1 MKLISTLV
9 RLSILLHSSCAFA
22 TTYTIS
28 NLNDNGAGSLRQA
41 ILDANA
47 SGAPGGIVQDGT
59 NIIEI
64 QLTGTINLQSELPM
78 IFSNMAI
85 QQGNIGGTLT
95 LDGSNSNVRRGL
107 FISGLPVSASDA
119 TQTPQSIKN
128 VTLTNLNFQNFSAKG
143 GSGSGGGMGAGGA
156 LFVNQNA
163 NVTIQDV
170 TFSNNQATGGN
181 GSSTKSLGGGGLGG
195 NGGNSGGGGLGGN
208 GGSGGLAG
216 GGIGGNGGGS
226 GLSGGGGFGGAGIG
240 QILSS
245 QGFSPAGNSYGGAG
259 PGSNG
264 GGGGANTAGAPG
276 NGTGLGGNGGGPNLI
291 SSGGGGSGGAS
302 GNGQDGGKGGIG
314 GGGGGGNTAAG
325 LGGFGGGGA
334 GGSGQAKAAMGG
346 FGGGGGGGNGGSGN
360 ASVGG
365 SGGFGGGG
373 GFNNGSTS
381 AGSGGFGGGA
391 SANGAVPGFGGA
403 SPANGSGGGGA
414 AMGGSI
420 FVVGGGNLTIQG
432 SKGSMNGGKL
442 TVGTGGANNA
452 QAFGNGIFLNSSIN
466 GQTLNGTL
474 AFNPAVGATITY
486 SDDIADQTGS
496 GGTGANAGSWGVT
509 LGTVGGEAGTLVLGG
524 NNTFSGPTT
533 INAGTLQGNLSPNS
547 TLTLPDNIDYALTTT
562 QTAGGLAGTGNVTLG
577 VNTLTVGG
585 NNTSTTFSGIL
596 VGTGGLTKTGTG
608 TLTLSGASTY
618 TGPTIINGGTLA
630 GTTSSIP
637 VNKPIQ
643 NNGVLSLKQSTSAQ
657 VTGLISGTGQL
668 SVDGGGTFTLTGAN
682 TYSGGTNVTGNSTL
696 QVTTGTLPAGNG
708 VSLNSGVLTFNQ
720 TNAGTYGGSIG
731 GSGSLSVMGQGA
743 AVTLTENNSYSGK
756 TSIAAG
762 SSLVGS
768 TTSIPGNVTNNGSLI
783 FNQTANVTYKNV
795 ISGSGSFTVNGANTV
810 LTLTG
815 KNTYTG
821 GTTIGT
827 GVGIIATLANL
838 PSTGNI
844 IDNGVLTL
852 NLSADGTLGNDISGT
867 GGLTIKGSPPP
878 LSLTLTGKNT
888 FSGDTVLSSDGMT
901 LLGSASSQSTLN
913 LQGNGT
919 VYDLNG
925 SDQTIGGLIGVSGSD
940 VLLGA
945 QQLTVNVNSSDQTY
959 DGTIQDGTRGNGG
972 KFVKGGSKAL
982 TLSSSPIYTG
992 STTINGGILQVI
1004 HPDGSPGILPS
1015 TDLYVNG
1022 GTLKMGVSQNFA
1034 TLSGS
1039 GGSID
1044 TGISTT
1050 SPLTLGITGNSPS
1063 SGFAGSIIGTGNLI
1077 IGPSEPASLTLTGNN
1092 SLTGGIIINAGS
1104 TLTASTTSLPAPQES
1119 VTTSGQVTNSGI
1131 LTFNQSQDG
1140 TFAGSIIGA
1149 GSVTIQGGKAVTF
1162 TGANTYTMG
1171 TTIANDGSSLTGST
1185 NTLPAG
1191 GSILI
1196 GPTTDTSG
1204 NATLFINQTTD
1215 NQAFTGNL
1223 SGLGSVTVQGGKNL
1237 TFTGTNT
1244 YTGGTTINGD
1254 GTNLIVTA
1262 GTSTGSIP
1270 NVQNSAPIINNGT
1283 LTFNQSTPGVVN
1295 FLPAITGKGSVVVNG
1310 PGSIQFEGAAGNT
1323 IQVKGGGIIGN
1334 TQTFLGDIN
1343 LSNAT
1348 LTFNQRVTGSY
1359 KESISGTGTVIK
1371 TGPATLL
1378 LIGESSFSGPLRVEE
1393 GVLAGD
1399 GKIPN
1404 ASVSVSKGGTV
1415 GGLLAMKDLLVEKG
1429 GNLFLG
1435 AQPPQ
1440 LSPGPLLSMVNTTP
1454 KLTPLLMSRIRV
1466 TDNVIIKPGAFVNA
1480 RVTGNNL
1487 SSELTAKS
1495 IQLSGTF
1502 DLTSVGPRR
1511 LVRDKLFTILAA
1523 NGKIQGRFTNL
1534 ISTDRLKYNV
1544 IYSSN
1549 AVKVFVLPLQ
1559 DFADAFPP
1567 GDNSNPARTARY
1579 FDTFADTTQPGTDL
1593 RHVVLLL
1600 DGLLLTGHTKAVDN
1614 AFNQIQPAQYGDL
1627 GGISF
1632 LHNELV
1638 NKTVSTQQQYL
1649 RESRWIDT
1657 ELRNR
1662 EGVFANFSPK
1672 QLASFR
1678 KLVDDK
1684 LLSGFNTFEQVAKN
1698 QVGPRANFLALAGE
1712 TKAMRPGNQR
1722 IRVGKS
1728 SLWVQSYGQIEKS
1741 KSNHGNPSIRSQTG
1755 GLSIGGDHEVLCNTY
1770 LGILG
1775 GFSTTPFH
1783 WGQERGYGRM
1793 KSYYGGLYGT
1803 WLSQTG
1809 LYADGQI
1816 IAGGDQFHS
1825 KRNIKFPGI
1834 NRVAKQSH
1842 KAGQFSA
1849 NAEVGY
1855 AWMLQPFTLQPFL
1868 DGTYMFAKEQGFR
1881 EKGAQSLN
1889 FKIKSKTSQFL
1900 RGEVGAQM
1908 YRTYVLCDALVRPA
1922 FQLSYV
1928 HKHPISGTH
1937 VKGGIVGEPQTLTLL
1952 GDSKV
1957 RNQVAPGVGV
1967 TVQFAKGLY
1976 IIANVSAQLGSGQ
1989 NLGDALI
1996 RVGYDF

>member
-1 MKLISTLV
+1 MKSTSALV
-9 RLSILLHSSCAFA
+9 KLFIFFHSSCAFA
-22 TTYTIS
+22 ATYTIS

-47 SGAPGGIVQDGT
+47 SGAPGGIVQTGT
-59 NIIEI
+59 NIAEI
-64 QLTGTINLQSELPM
+64 QLTGTIKLQTELPM

-95 LDGSNSNVRRGL
+95 LDGSGSNVRRGL
-107 FISGLPVSASDA
+107 FISGLPASASDA
-119 TQTPQSIKN
+119 TQTPQPIN
-128 VTLTNLNFQNFSAKG
+128 VTLTNLNFQNFTAKG
-143 GSGSGGGMGAGGA
+143 GNGSGGGMGAGGA
-156 LFVNQNA
+156 LFINQNA
-163 NVTIQDV
+163 SVMIQDV
-170 TFSNNQATGGN
+170 TFSNNKAVGGN
-181 GSSTKSLGGGGLGG
+181 GSSTQSLGGGGLGG
-195 NGGNSGGGGLGGN
+195 NGGNSGGGGIAGN

-216 GGIGGNGGGS
+216 GGIGGNGGGN
-226 GLSGGGGFGGAGIG
+226 GLSGGGGFGGTGIG
-240 QILSS
+240 QILSTQNLATAGIS
-245 QGFSPAGNSYGGAG
+245 QGGSSPQG
-259 PGSNG
+259 GSNG

-276 NGTGLGGNGGGPNLI
+276 DGTGLGGNGGGPNLI

-302 GNGQDGGKGGIG
+302 GNGQNGGNGGIG
-314 GGGGGGNTAAG
+314 GGGGGGHGAAG

-346 FGGGGGGGNGGSGN
+346 FGGGGGGGSGGSGS
-360 ASVGG
+360 ARAGG
-365 SGGFGGGG
+365 PGGFGGGG
-373 GFNNGSTS
+373 GFSSNGAT
-381 AGSGGFGGGA
+381 GSGGFGGGA
-391 SANGAVPGFGGA
+391 GAYSSASSGFGGG

-420 FVVGGGNLTIQG
+420 FVVGGGNLTIMG
-432 SKGSMNGGKL
+432 ATSSMSGGNL

-474 AFNPAVGATITY
+474 TFNPDEGSTFTY
-486 SDDIADQTGS
+486 SDVITDQTGS
-496 GGTGANAGSWGVT
+496 GGTDANAGSWGVT
-509 LGTVGGEAGTLVLGG
+509 LGVAGEPAGTLVLGG
-524 NNTFSGPTT
+524 KNTYSGSTT
-533 INAGTLQGNLSPNS
+533 INSGTLQGNLSPNS
-547 TLTLPDNIDYALTTT
+547 TLTLSPDTSYALSGN
-562 QTAGGLAGTGNVTLG
+562 QTSGGLSGAGNVILG
-577 VNTLTVGG
+577 ANTLTTGG

-596 VGTGGLTKTGTG
+596 SGTGGLTKVGTG
-608 TLTLSGASTY
+608 NLTLSGANTY
-618 TGPTIINGGTLA
+618 AGPTLINGGTLT

-637 VNKPIQ
+637 MGEPTQ
-643 NNGVLSLKQSTSAQ
+643 NNGILSLNQSTAGT
-657 VTGLISGTGQL
+657 VAGIISGTG
-668 SVDGGGTFTLTGAN
+668 SVVIGGGGTLTLTAAN
-682 TYSGGTNVTGNSTL
+682 TYSGGT
-696 QVTTGTLPAGNG
+696 QVRDGGTLVGTTTSIPVGKGVSFSAGN
-708 VSLNSGVLTFNQ
+708 LNFNQ
-720 TNAGTYGGSIG
+720 TTAGTYSGGIS
-731 GSGSLSVMGQGA
+731 GSGSVLVTGQGA
-743 AVTLTENNSYSGK
+743 AVTLTGTNTYSGI

-762 SSLVGS
+762 SSLIGN
-768 TTSIPGNVTNNGSLI
+768 TSSIAGNITNNGSLT

-821 GTTIGT
+821 ETTIGT
-827 GVGIIATLANL
+827 GAGITATLANL
-838 PSTGNI
+838 PTVGNI
-844 IDNGVLTL
+844 INNGNLTL
-852 NLSADGTLGNDISGT
+852 NLSVDGTLGNNISGT
-867 GGLTIKGSPPP
+867 GGLTIMGAPPP
-878 LSLTLTGKNT
+878 LSFTLTGKNT
-888 FSGDTVLSSDGMT
+888 FSGDTVLSDNGIT
-901 LLGSASSQSTLN
+901 LLGNASSGSTLN
-913 LQGNGT
+913 LKGDGT

-925 SDQTIGGLIGVSGSD
+925 SDQTIGGLVGISGSS

-945 QQLTVNVNSSDQTY
+945 QKLTVNVNSSDQTY
-959 DGTIQDGTRGNGG
+959 DGIIQDGTRGSGG
-972 KFVKGGSKAL
+972 KFVKGGSKTL

-992 STTINGGILQVI
+992 STTIKGGILQVVL
-1004 HPDGSPGILPS
+1004 PDGSPGILPS

-1044 TGISTT
+1044 TGTSTT
-1050 SPLTLGITGNSPS
+1050 SPLTLGILGDSPA
-1063 SGFAGSIIGTGNLI
+1063 SGFAGSITGTGNLI

-1092 SLTGGIIINAGS
+1092 NTLTGGIIINSGS
-1104 TLTASTTSLPAPQES
+1104 SLTASTSSLPAPQES
-1119 VTTSGQVTNSGI
+1119 LLTSGLVTNSGI
-1131 LTFNQSQDG
+1131 LTLSQSQDG
-1140 TFAGSIIGA
+1140 TFAGTIIGA
-1149 GSVTIQGGKAVTF
+1149 GSVTIEGGKAVTF

-1171 TTIANDGSSLTGST
+1171 TTIANDGTSLTGST

-1191 GSILI
+1191 GPIVI
-1196 GPTTDTSG
+1196 GPTTDTVG
-1204 NATLFINQTTD
+1204 NATLIMNQTTD
-1215 NQAFTGNL
+1215 NQAFTGNI
-1223 SGLGSVTVQGGKNL
+1223 SGLGSVVFQGGKNL
-1237 TFTGTNT
+1237 TFTGSNT

-1254 GTNLIVTA
+1254 GSNLNVTIGA
-1262 GTSTGSIP
+1262 SSSNIPLTG
-1270 NVQNSAPIINNGT
+1270 APITDNGI
-1283 LTFNQSTPGVVN
+1283 LTFNQSTPGSVTFSV
-1295 FLPAITGKGSVVVNG
+1295 PIQGSGKLVVNG
-1310 PGSIQFEGAAGNT
+1310 PGSIDFSNSSIT
-1323 IQVKGGGIIGN
+1323 PSTTVTGGGITGN
-1334 TQTFLGDIN
+1334 TQAFLGDIN
-1343 LSNAT
+1343 LNNAT
-1348 LTFNQRVTGSY
+1348 LTFNQLVTGTY
-1359 KESISGTGTVIK
+1359 KKSVSGTGTVIK
-1371 TGPATLL
+1371 TGPAAVVLT
-1378 LIGESSFSGPLRVEE
+1378 GDSPFTGPLRVEE
-1393 GVLAGD
+1393 GILAGD
-1399 GKIPN
+1399 GQTPN
-1404 ASVSVSKGGTV
+1404 ASILVSNGGTV
-1415 GGLLAMKDLLVEKG
+1415 AGQLTMKDLILKRG
-1429 GNLFLG
+1429 GSLFLG
-1435 AQPPQ
+1435 SQSPQ
-1440 LSPGPLLSMVNTTP
+1440 VLPEPLQFVIHASPKPVP
-1454 KLTPLLMSRIRV
+1454 QLMSRIRV
-1466 TDNVIIKPGAFVNA
+1466 TDNVIINSGAFVNA
-1480 RVTGNNL
+1480 KVTGGNL
-1487 SSELTAKS
+1487 STELTAKN

-1502 DLTSVGPRR
+1502 DLTAVGPRR
-1511 LVRDKLFTILAA
+1511 SVRDKLFTILAA
-1523 NGKIQGRFTNL
+1523 NGKIRGQFDSL
-1534 ISTDRLKYNV
+1534 ISSDRLKYNV

-1549 AVKVFVLPLQ
+1549 AVRVFVLPMQ

-1567 GDNSNPARTARY
+1567 GANSNPARTARY

-1600 DGLLLTGHTKAVDN
+1600 DGLLLTGHTKAVQN

-1672 QLASFR
+1672 ELASFR

-1684 LLSGFNTFEQVAKN
+1684 LLSGFNAFEQVSKN
-1698 QVGPRANFLALAGE
+1698 QIGPRTNFLALGGE

-1783 WGQERGYGRM
+1783 WGQDRGYGRM

-1816 IAGGDQFHS
+1816 IAGGDHFHS

-1834 NRVAKQSH
+1834 NRIAKQSH
-1842 KAGQFSA
+1842 KAGQFSVD
-1849 NAEVGY
+1849 AEVGY

-1881 EKGAQSLN
+1881 EKGAQSLSFN
-1889 FKIKSKTSQFL
+1889 VKSKTSQFL
-1900 RGEVGAQM
+1900 RGEVGAQI

-1937 VKGGIVGEPQTLTLL
+1937 VKGGIIGEPQTLTLL
-1952 GDSKV
+1952 GDSKI
-1957 RNQVAPGVGV
+1957 RNQ
-1967 TVQFAKGLY
+1967 
-1976 IIANVSAQLGSGQ
+1976 
-1989 NLGDALI
+1989 
-1996 RVGYDF
+1996 